1 MKCKHIYFVHL
12 LNDNSGSPRVLC
24 DMINSL
30 SLHGDEYKKTILTS
44 GHKGFLSNENAKL
57 IKFWYPLFKNKLLK
71 LSSYLFSQIMIFF
84 MLSAHLIFSR
94 LRNEKTI
101 VVINTLLPFGGGLAA
116 KLFANN
122 TVYYIHETTI
132 RPIFLRRFLLF
143 VADWCSSSVLFVSN
157 YVAEN
162 STVERSSKKVIY
174 NCLRSDF
181 SSVSM
186 PDQRSKFN
194 SKTIM
199 FVGSLKIYKGIEQFL
214 LLSTKLV
221 DFNFHAVLNCEEF
234 ELKKFISGR
243 ILPKNL
249 QFSVRPNRID
259 KLYEKASV
267 VANLS
272 IPELW
277 VETFGLSLLEG
288 MSFAC
293 PVIAPPVGGPTE
305 LVDETV
311 AILSDS
317 RDIERIIDF
326 IEYLYSDFSIWQLYS
341 NRAWERSKKFSFEIY
356 SENINIF
363 FKQKFDMIK

>member
-30 SLHGDEYKKTILTS
+30 SLHSDEYKKTILTS
-44 GHKGFLSNENAKL
+44 GHKGFLSNGNAKL
-57 IKFWYPLFKNKLLK
+57 IKFWYPFCKNKSLK
-71 LSSYLFSQIMIFF
+71 LLSYLFSQITIFF
-84 MLSAHLIFSR
+84 MLSANLIFSR
-94 LRNEKTI
+94 LKNEKTM

-116 KLFANN
+116 KLFADN
-122 TVYYIHETTI
+122 TIYYIHETTI
-132 RPIFLRRFLLF
+132 RPIFLRRFLLLI
-143 VADWCSSSVLFVSN
+143 ADWCSNSILFVSN

-162 STVERSSKKVIY
+162 SAIERPSKKVIY

-181 SSVSM
+181 SSVSSL
-186 PDQRSKFN
+186 DLRSKFN
-194 SKTIM
+194 NKTIM

-214 LLSTKLV
+214 LLSKKLV
-221 DFNFHAVLNCEEF
+221 NFKFHAVLNCEEL
-234 ELKKFISGR
+234 ELKEFISGR
-243 ILPKNL
+243 VLPKNL
-249 QFSVRPNRID
+249 RFSVRPNRID

-267 VANLS
+267 VVNFS

-311 AILSDS
+311 AILIDS

-326 IEYLYSDFSIWQLYS
+326 IEYLHSDFSIWQLYS
-341 NRAWERSKKFSFEIY
+341 NRALERSKKFSYEIY
-356 SENINIF
+356 SKNINIF
-363 FKQKFDMIK
+363 IKQQFDMIK